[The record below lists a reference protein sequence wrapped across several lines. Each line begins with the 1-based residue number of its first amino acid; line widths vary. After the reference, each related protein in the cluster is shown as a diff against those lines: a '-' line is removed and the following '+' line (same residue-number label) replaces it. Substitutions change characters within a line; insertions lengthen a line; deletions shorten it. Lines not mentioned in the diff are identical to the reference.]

1 MNLSEEEI
9 SNLTLN
15 MSFEQI
21 YNFYTNDYWV
31 WERLLRSMINNYFI
45 RHLDNTNE
53 DEPQEVEIPVLFNN
67 ASDLIDSPIITQMWI
82 SGDGDV
88 CLHEKDI
95 DCIMD
100 LGDYSPY
107 QLMSILETYSK
118 NYEHEC
124 DTVSD

>member
-1 MNLSEEEI
+1 MNLSQEEI
-9 SNLTLN
+9 DGLTLN

-31 WERLLRSMINNYFI
+31 WEQLLRSMINNYFI

-67 ASDLIDSPIITQMWI
+67 ASELIDLPVIVKMWI
-82 SGDGDV
+82 DENGDV
-88 CLHEKDI
+88 CLLEKDS

-118 NYEHEC
+118 KYEHVC
-124 DTVSD
+124 DES